1 MDITITTGTATCSY
15 TLTDGIVSSRGTL
28 DIIYSSTYITDPNA
42 DNYGMKMLMAQSY
55 PTDEVG
61 NDVLPVLNV
70 TNTQVGNYILDM

>member
-1 MDITITTGTATCSY
+1 
-15 TLTDGIVSSRGTL
+15 
-28 DIIYSSTYITDPNA
+28 
-42 DNYGMKMLMAQSY
+42 MKMLMAQSY